1 VVGGVDEAV
10 PLVAER
16 RSGLLMVFVFQRR
29 ERRLEQMRGKG
40 GGCVLVCLGEEE
52 NQRGRAAGLC
62 KQGKGGLRPPLL
74 SLVFCSLGR
83 RGAPLLLKKKDG
95 FRVRFFVFFFMLSK
109 LPPLLFE
116 LWTSIY
122 K

>member
-40 GGCVLVCLGEEE
+40 GGCVLVCWLL
-52 NQRGRAAGLC
+52 RGRR
-62 KQGKGGLRPPLL
+62 KSKGRGGRP
-74 SLVFCSLGR
+74 
-83 RGAPLLLKKKDG
+83 
-95 FRVRFFVFFFMLSK
+95 M
-109 LPPLLFE
+109 
-116 LWTSIY
+116 
-122 K
+122 